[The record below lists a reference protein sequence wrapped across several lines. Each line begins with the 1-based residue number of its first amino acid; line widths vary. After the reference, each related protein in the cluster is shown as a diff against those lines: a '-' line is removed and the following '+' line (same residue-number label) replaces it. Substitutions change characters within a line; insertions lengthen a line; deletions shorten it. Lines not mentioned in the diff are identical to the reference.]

1 MERVILGQPG
11 KTSHVQWCLL
21 FPPETSPPRW
31 PQHLTAALL
40 SPPSGLTA
48 SFPLTLPDA
57 GVSLLLLL
65 SPRLSPGISPP
76 VSAQSLVYFPGGAEA
91 LSLPPWVPARA
102 SRLSSTTWEVWA
114 AGADKKEERS
124 SARGC
129 LLARVFDS

>member
-1 MERVILGQPG
+1 MCNGVSSFPQRLPHRGGPSISL
-11 KTSHVQWCLL
+11 LL
-21 FPPETSPPRW
+21 FSP
-31 PQHLTAALL
+31 
-40 SPPSGLTA
+40 PPSGLTA

-91 LSLPPWVPARA
+91 LSLPPWVPAHA